1 LTKLLPINQLTTKR
15 ELSLDAFR
23 GITFL
28 VMIFVNFI
36 AGVNGIPDGIK
47 HMPAGYD
54 GMSLADIVF
63 PCFLFI
69 VGMSIPFGINS
80 RINKGDSFFKVQ
92 WHIAYRAFGLIVM
105 GFYMVNTEDG
115 FNEKAMGMS
124 IDIWA
129 LLFYGA
135 VLLVWGVYRFKNP
148 LLNLTLRTVGVVT
161 IVVLGLIYR
170 SGPDGSGWMVPE
182 WWGILGCIGWAY
194 LLTCVL
200 YQLARGRVALLV
212 LAIAGCVAYF
222 ILSDRFGW
230 NEVISMHVTHSS
242 MVLAGLVC
250 ALLFFDEGRNSDR
263 SEGVSRRFKDAAFFA
278 AVLALAGWGSH
289 HAYIIS
295 KIGATPPWALYCSAI
310 AVLIF
315 MLLYWLI
322 NLCHTD
328 QWVAAVEPA
337 ASNPL
342 ITYLIPHVVDCLIRY
357 FSLAWPLL
365 LVNGLGGFVFAI
377 FYSCAVIWIV
387 SRMNRFNMRL
397 KI

>member
-170 SGPDGSGWMVPE
+170 SGPDGSG
-182 WWGILGCIGWAY
+182 
-194 LLTCVL
+194 
-200 YQLARGRVALLV
+200 
-212 LAIAGCVAYF
+212 
-222 ILSDRFGW
+222 
-230 NEVISMHVTHSS
+230 
-242 MVLAGLVC
+242 
-250 ALLFFDEGRNSDR
+250 
-263 SEGVSRRFKDAAFFA
+263 
-278 AVLALAGWGSH
+278 
-289 HAYIIS
+289 
-295 KIGATPPWALYCSAI
+295 
-310 AVLIF
+310 
-315 MLLYWLI
+315 
-322 NLCHTD
+322 
-328 QWVAAVEPA
+328 
-337 ASNPL
+337 
-342 ITYLIPHVVDCLIRY
+342 
-357 FSLAWPLL
+357 
-365 LVNGLGGFVFAI
+365 
-377 FYSCAVIWIV
+377 
-387 SRMNRFNMRL
+387 
-397 KI
+397 